1 MATSQSEPGSG
12 SSQDLRC
19 NKCRASLNVQSDHV
33 QDIEGKN
40 LDQTLIFL
48 REDCLPQWI
57 ELKVEEV
64 TTNLTLCLHF
74 LYYPNLRV
82 IFKIMYNLTPS
93 PLTLSFKMALSFY
106 PIMMSFMDIPKVNF
120 KTGDL

>member
-33 QDIEGKN
+33 QNIEGKN

-64 TTNLTLCLHF
+64 TTNLTLHF
-74 LYYPNLRV
+74 LYA
-82 IFKIMYNLTPS
+82 
-93 PLTLSFKMALSFY
+93 ALLALG
-106 PIMMSFMDIPKVNF
+106 
-120 KTGDL
+120 T